1 MIVQIPRGVD
11 WAQTYCRPTTHKK
24 PKAKKYQ
31 DLNAYFLSSLANKGG
46 STTFHSET
54 LRTLFGSDYRRFVER
69 LIENNVISVKSY
81 FTGGNVVESYS
92 VGESA
97 KEYRLID
104 VYGFENYT
112 ISEPS
117 TIRKIKKAR
126 VKQLRFTLA
135 THPHLRREYDFI
147 AGLSF
152 DIHKATEFL
161 QEEYKPQEMFRAVRY
176 ALNKYGTDWGRLL
189 LKAYRDSDRRA
200 IKGLTRK
207 LNLTGRERERFR
219 VVAENYRALK
229 SRLHEAEKWNLI
241 QTSENK
247 EEYITISYSRRTN
260 RVHTNLT
267 NTPKNLR
274 GFLRKDGE
282 PLTEIDASNCQWA
295 LLVSY
300 ERFNLNRATNS
311 INKGIDKKL
320 SSFKETNKGGGGLWN
335 PTTTNT
341 PYPLLSHVLGEY
353 RTMVDQLESGYFRD
367 TLHSVA
373 CSVGRNLNQGAQR
386 TTAYRI
392 PQSDKKTKHLLLS
405 RVLFDKPDAPYLN
418 DEVVVI
424 AFKKLYPN
432 VYQRIQSLKSA
443 YWREVSAGVDVQG
456 KPYASLAILLQRAES
471 EIFHT
476 LFGEI
481 EIEHGVIHDCILVPE
496 SRAEQMAK
504 AMRQIAR
511 EYSLTLP
518 LTKGG
523 SLFV

>member
-1 MIVQIPRGVD
+1 MIIQIPRGVD
-11 WAQTYCRPTTHKK
+11 WAQTYCRPSTYK

-31 DLNAYFLSSLANKGG
+31 DLNAYFLSSLAGRGG
-46 STTFHSET
+46 SATVHSET
-54 LRTLFGSDYRRFVER
+54 LRILFGGDYGKFIQDLTKSNLIDVSD
-69 LIENNVISVKSY
+69 
-81 FTGGNVVESYS
+81 SYS
-92 VGESA
+92 VGERA
-97 KEYRLID
+97 KEYRLIN
-104 VYGFENYT
+104 VAGFENYT
-112 ISEPS
+112 ITEPS
-117 TIRKIKKAR
+117 TIRQIKKAR

-147 AGLSF
+147 AGLTF

-219 VVAENYRALK
+219 MVAENYRALK

-247 EEYITISYSRRTN
+247 DEYITISYSRRTN

-267 NTPKNLR
+267 STPSNLR

-295 LLVSY
+295 LLASY
-300 ERFNLNRATNS
+300 ERFNRFYATIES
-311 INKGIDKKL
+311 NKRIRKVL
-320 SSFKETNKGGGGLWN
+320 SSFQETNKGGGGLWN
-335 PTTTNT
+335 PTTHQD
-341 PYPLLSHVLGEY
+341 PPSILLHRIENEY

-373 CSVGRNLNQGAQR
+373 CSIGRNLNQGAQR

-405 RVLFDKPDAPYLN
+405 RVLFDKPDAPYLK
-418 DEVVVI
+418 DEVVVM

-432 VYQRIQSLKSA
+432 VYQRIQSLKST

-476 LFGEI
+476 LFGAI
-481 EIEHGVIHDCILVPE
+481 DIEHGVIHDCILVPE
-496 SRAEQMAK
+496 SKADDMAK
-504 AMRQIAR
+504 AMRQITR
-511 EYSLTLP
+511 EYNLTLP
-518 LTKGG
+518 LSKGG